1 MTCGSRGSLGR
12 SSAITIALALA
23 ALLAPAGTMVGPAH
37 AAAET
42 PVDADDLLQKELT
55 RLRDFL
61 TGPSRT
67 FETRRDAAAGLL
79 EKDLPEARAILLDV
93 LASPSDA
100 ARAVLEKIA
109 ARDSAHEAF
118 IEPLFQLL
126 RSDDEATRRATAI
139 AFGAYQGSDR
149 VLAGLVD
156 LARSAKTPAP
166 VRLASVEALA
176 QMMDPRS
183 VAALVE
189 VTGDPS
195 PEAASA
201 ASRALAD
208 MTGLEEFA
216 STPDR
221 WADWW
226 ARHKDEPEAVFLRR
240 LAQRFRAELARRQA
254 ALAITEERLTRLL
267 SEIYEVADAGE
278 KIRILQ
284 AHLEDPL
291 PQVRLVAARQATS
304 LAREVL
310 GANNGGRQAAQP
322 LLQALAK
329 HVADDSPPVRAAAAD
344 ALAAWQETSAGPA
357 LLARLEVEKT
367 SEVRAA
373 LASALGVLKV
383 GDAVG
388 RLVAM
393 LGASSPTEVTK
404 AAGALGALG
413 DRTALGAAAVEP
425 ALEPLGRLARTAPDP
440 LVREAA
446 CRALAKIA
454 HPSAEEAL
462 VAALQ
467 DQAAAV
473 RFSAAQG
480 LGNIGRAADPT
491 VEALAAR
498 LQDDNKGVR
507 QAVAAALAKLGGAEA
522 ARKMADR
529 LKPGAEADPA
539 VRNALWTA
547 VLSIA
552 QAGASPELAYE
563 LGSRFFALEGAEAM
577 QRAAALYE
585 IAQAKYPASDVG
597 TQQVRALLER
607 LVDAYVAGG
616 MLEKAAPVLRQLLA
630 ETPPENPQ
638 RRQELKQQLG
648 LILLEKGPYAEA
660 GALLAEA
667 VAGLG
672 PAERGALLKAVLA
685 RTEALLQTDKPES
698 ALELLDAF
706 RKAPAEGPPDQAEAF
721 ARLRDRATTAA
732 VARAIANLS
741 GSDDQVQAA
750 TAALKKI
757 GRPAVG
763 ELLVALASAATDGRV
778 AVETKIL
785 AALEAVTQRTDHGY
799 DPAAPLADRLRT
811 IEAWRAS
818 LPAPA
823 ANPSRP

>member
-23 ALLAPAGTMVGPAH
+23 ALLAPAGTTVGPAH

-42 PVDADDLLQKELT
+42 PVDADDLLQKELA

-189 VTGDPS
+189 VTDDPS

-284 AHLEDPL
+284 AHLED
-291 PQVRLVAARQATS
+291 
-304 LAREVL
+304 
-310 GANNGGRQAAQP
+310 
-322 LLQALAK
+322 
-329 HVADDSPPVRAAAAD
+329 
-344 ALAAWQETSAGPA
+344 
-357 LLARLEVEKT
+357 
-367 SEVRAA
+367 
-373 LASALGVLKV
+373 
-383 GDAVG
+383 
-388 RLVAM
+388 
-393 LGASSPTEVTK
+393 
-404 AAGALGALG
+404 
-413 DRTALGAAAVEP
+413 
-425 ALEPLGRLARTAPDP
+425 
-440 LVREAA
+440 
-446 CRALAKIA
+446 
-454 HPSAEEAL
+454 
-462 VAALQ
+462 
-467 DQAAAV
+467 
-473 RFSAAQG
+473 
-480 LGNIGRAADPT
+480 
-491 VEALAAR
+491 
-498 LQDDNKGVR
+498 
-507 QAVAAALAKLGGAEA
+507 
-522 ARKMADR
+522 
-529 LKPGAEADPA
+529 
-539 VRNALWTA
+539 
-547 VLSIA
+547 
-552 QAGASPELAYE
+552 
-563 LGSRFFALEGAEAM
+563 
-577 QRAAALYE
+577 
-585 IAQAKYPASDVG
+585 
-597 TQQVRALLER
+597 
-607 LVDAYVAGG
+607 
-616 MLEKAAPVLRQLLA
+616 
-630 ETPPENPQ
+630 
-638 RRQELKQQLG
+638 
-648 LILLEKGPYAEA
+648 
-660 GALLAEA
+660 
-667 VAGLG
+667 
-672 PAERGALLKAVLA
+672 
-685 RTEALLQTDKPES
+685 
-698 ALELLDAF
+698 
-706 RKAPAEGPPDQAEAF
+706 
-721 ARLRDRATTAA
+721 
-732 VARAIANLS
+732 
-741 GSDDQVQAA
+741 
-750 TAALKKI
+750 
-757 GRPAVG
+757 
-763 ELLVALASAATDGRV
+763 
-778 AVETKIL
+778 
-785 AALEAVTQRTDHGY
+785 
-799 DPAAPLADRLRT
+799 
-811 IEAWRAS
+811 
-818 LPAPA
+818 
-823 ANPSRP
+823 